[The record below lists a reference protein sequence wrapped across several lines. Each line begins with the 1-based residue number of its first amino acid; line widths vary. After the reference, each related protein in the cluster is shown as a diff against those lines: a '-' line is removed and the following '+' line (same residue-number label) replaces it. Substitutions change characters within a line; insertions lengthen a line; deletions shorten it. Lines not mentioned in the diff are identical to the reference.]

1 MDELLASILSPE
13 QQAMAQQRAQ
23 QNLLLNLGFGLL
35 GASQGQVGQP
45 RPSFGQI
52 AAQVGPQAMQ
62 AYQGSMDQVLRD
74 IMLSEQIKESRA
86 KAKQSKFMTIKTPD
100 GGERLVQISAAGA
113 VSPVTIPGLGGGASP
128 KFDASTSAFLSMKY
142 PNKSFSELTSEQQR
156 EIIEF
161 SNAPDATKAAELDR
175 ESKKAKFETGQDVV
189 VPRGRS
195 QFLAPQP
202 ISSVTPIS
210 AAPTSLSVAPTSLA
224 QSASVFRAAPVSAEA
239 DVRSMVP
246 VSQDL
251 TTQAGQAASLR
262 IPADVAAQP
271 LGEKEKPLIE
281 SQSISPK
288 MKQELEIARPKQ
300 MQAVEYVLET
310 NAQMVSVID
319 ELLANKGFDD
329 AFGFTGETLSKIP
342 GTNAARV
349 RALLERLGGN
359 LFIEAITAMRAASA
373 TGAAVGN
380 ATEKEGDKLQGSRAA
395 LMQAQKAEDA
405 RKELE
410 TLRDTLRFQ
419 RNLVTNAYERTYGR
433 GAFVQREPKKA
444 PEQRKSLQSI
454 FGGR

>member
-1 MDELLASILSPE
+1 MDELLASILTPE

-35 GASQGQVGQP
+35 GASQGQQGQP
-45 RPSFGQI
+45 RPGFGQI
-52 AAQVGPQAMQ
+52 VSQAGPQALR
-62 AYQGSMDQVLRD
+62 AYQESFDQTLKN
-74 IMLSEQIKESRA
+74 ILAAQEMQQA
-86 KAKQSKFMTIKTPD
+86 KRKALEPKLMTLKTPD
-100 GGERLVQISAAGA
+100 GGEILIQVPPGGVPSRVD
-113 VSPVTIPGLGGGASP
+113 IPGLGFGGSSP
-128 KFDASTSAFLSMKY
+128 KFDAATSGYIQFKY
-142 PNKSFSELTSEQQR
+142 PGKSFADLSPEQKQDV
-156 EIIEF
+156 IDF
-161 SNAPDATKAAELDR
+161 SLAPDATKQAELDR
-175 ESKKAKFETGQDVV
+175 ESRKAEFETGVKV
-189 VPRGRS
+189 PVPRGRGE
-195 QFLAPQP
+195 FLRQSTSGVVPMPTPPSAL
-202 ISSVTPIS
+202 SSGGVTPM
-210 AAPTSLSVAPTSLA
+210 PTPKASLSPGGAVEMPTIS
-224 QSASVFRAAPVSAEA
+224 QVSAEITPKTA
-239 DVRSMVP
+239 
-246 VSQDL
+246 QE
-251 TTQAGQAASLR
+251 AAIK
-262 IPADVAAQP
+262 IPADIASKP
-271 LGEKEKPLIE
+271 LGEKEKPLID
-281 SQSISPK
+281 SAAITPK
-288 MKQELEIARPKQ
+288 AKQELILAQPKQ
-300 MQAVEYVLET
+300 TQAVEYVLET
-310 NAQMVSVID
+310 NTQMLSVID

-419 RNLVTNAYERTYGR
+419 QGLVTNAYERTYGR

-444 PEQRKSLQSI
+444 PEQRKPLQSI

>member
-1 MDELLASILSPE
+1 MDGLLSFLSPE
-13 QQAMAQQRAQ
+13 QQALAQRQAQ
-23 QNLLLNLGFGLL
+23 TQGLIGLGSALLQ
-35 GASQGQVGQP
+35 ASQGQPGQRRPTLGSAFAQAAPVG
-45 RPSFGQI
+45 
-52 AAQVGPQAMQ
+52 MQ
-62 AYQGSMDQVLRD
+62 AYQSGMDQILRD

-86 KAKQSKFMTIKTPD
+86 KAKQPKFMTIKTPD
-100 GGERLVQISAAGA
+100 GGERLVQISPTGA
-113 VSPVTIPGLGGGASP
+113 VSPVDIVGLGGGASP
-128 KFDASTSAFLSMKY
+128 KFDAPTAAFLSMKY
-142 PNKSFSELTSEQQR
+142 PGKSYAELNPDQQR

-161 SNAPDATKAAELDR
+161 SNAPDATKAADLNR
-175 ESKKAKFETGQDVV
+175 ESKKTRFETGISVP

-195 QFLAPQP
+195 EFLTPPQVAPP
-202 ISSVTPIS
+202 APSTP
-210 AAPTSLSVAPTSLA
+210 APSVAPV
-224 QSASVFRAAPVSAEA
+224 SVAPVSDASVQRVSA
-239 DVRSMVP
+239 VP

-251 TTQAGQAASLR
+251 TTQAGQAAALR
-262 IPADVAAQP
+262 IPADVAAKP

-288 MKQELEIARPKQ
+288 MKQELEVARPKQ

-310 NAQMVSVID
+310 NTQMLSVID
-319 ELLANKGFDD
+319 ELLANKGFND
-329 AFGFTGETLSKIP
+329 AFGFLGETMSKIP
-342 GTNAARV
+342 DTNAARV
-349 RALLERLGGN
+349 RGLLEKLGGN

-433 GAFVQREPKKA
+433 GTFVQREPKKA
-444 PEQRKSLQSI
+444 PEQRKPLQSI
-454 FGGR
+454 FGGQ

>member
-1 MDELLASILSPE
+1 MDGLLSFLTPE
-13 QQAMAQQRAQ
+13 QQALAQRQAQ
-23 QNLLLNLGFGLL
+23 TQGLIGLGSALLQ
-35 GASQGQVGQP
+35 ASQGQPGQRRPTLGMALAQAAPVG
-45 RPSFGQI
+45 
-52 AAQVGPQAMQ
+52 MQ
-62 AYQGSMDQVLRD
+62 AYQGGMDQILRD

-86 KAKQSKFMTIKTPD
+86 KASQPKFMTIKTPD
-100 GGERLVQISAAGA
+100 GGERLVQISAAGT
-113 VSPVTIPGLGGGASP
+113 VSPVTIPGLGGTSP
-128 KFDASTSAFLSMKY
+128 KFDPVTSAFLSFKY
-142 PNKSFSELTSEQQR
+142 PDKSFSELNPEQQR

-175 ESKKAKFETGQDVV
+175 ESKKAKFETGQDVA
-189 VPRGRS
+189 VPRSRS
-195 QFLAPQP
+195 QFLNPPAVVPSAP
-202 ISSVTPIS
+202 
-210 AAPTSLSVAPTSLA
+210 APS
-224 QSASVFRAAPVSAEA
+224 AAPVSVAPVSDSSVQRLSA
-239 DVRSMVP
+239 VP
-246 VSQDL
+246 VSLDM
-251 TTQAGQAASLR
+251 TTQAGQAAALK
-262 IPADVAAQP
+262 IPADVAAKP

-310 NAQMVSVID
+310 NTQMLSVID

-329 AFGFTGETLSKIP
+329 AFGFTGETISKIP

-419 RNLVTNAYERTYGR
+419 QNLVTNAYERTYGR
-433 GAFVQREPKKA
+433 GTFVQREPKKA
-444 PEQRKSLQSI
+444 PEQRKSLESI

>member
-1 MDELLASILSPE
+1 MEQKKDNDIFSLLGVNPE
-13 QQAMAQQRAQ
+13 SAGEKAFTR
-23 QNLLLNLGFGLL
+23 GLL
-35 GASQGQVGQP
+35 SSIFQAASLAGPQARPTSGLQALGQVGLAGLEGYE
-45 RPSFGQI
+45 S
-52 AAQVGPQAMQ
+52 
-62 AYQGSMDQVLRD
+62 SMDRTLKELLMNQQLRA
-74 IMLSEQIKESRA
+74 SAQP
-86 KAKQSKFMTIKTPD
+86 KFMTIKTPD
-100 GGERLVQISAAGA
+100 GGEALIQVPQAGA
-113 VSPVTIPGLGGGASP
+113 PSRVAIPGLGGAASP
-128 KFDASTSAFLSMKY
+128 KFDAPTSAFLSFKY
-142 PNKSFSELTSEQQR
+142 PGKSYVELTPEQQR

-175 ESKKAKFETGQDVV
+175 ESKKAKFETGQDVA
-189 VPRGRS
+189 VPRSRS
-195 QFLAPQP
+195 QFLNPPAVVPSAP
-202 ISSVTPIS
+202 TPS
-210 AAPTSLSVAPTSLA
+210 AAPS
-224 QSASVFRAAPVSAEA
+224 AAPVSVAPVSDA
-239 DVRSMVP
+239 SVQRLSAVP
-246 VSQDL
+246 VSLDM
-251 TTQAGQAASLR
+251 TTQAGQAAALK
-262 IPADVAAQP
+262 IPADVAAKP

-288 MKQELEIARPKQ
+288 MKQELEVARPKQ

-310 NAQMVSVID
+310 NAQMLSVID

-329 AFGFTGETLSKIP
+329 AFGFTGETISKIP

-410 TLRDTLRFQ
+410 TLRDTLNFQ

-444 PEQRKSLQSI
+444 PEQRKSLESI

>member
-1 MDELLASILSPE
+1 MDGLLSLLPE
-13 QQAMAQQRAQ
+13 DQRQAIEGRARSQ
-23 QNLLLNLGFGLL
+23 GLLNLGLAL
-35 GASQGQVGQP
+35 MQSAESAPGQR
-45 RPSFGQI
+45 RPSLMTALGR
-52 AAQVGPQAMQ
+52 AAPSAVQG
-62 AYQGSMDQVLRD
+62 YQGGIDQALRE
-74 IMLSEQIKESRA
+74 IMVTQQLAESKR
-86 KAKQSKFMTIKTPD
+86 KADQPKFMTIKTPD
-100 GGERLVQISAAGA
+100 GGERLVQISPTGA
-113 VSPVTIPGLGGGASP
+113 VSPVNIAGLGGGAPP
-128 KFDASTSAFLSMKY
+128 KFDAPTTAFLNMKY
-142 PNKSFSELTSEQQR
+142 PGKSFPELTPEQQL
-156 EIIEF
+156 EIIQF
-161 SNAPDATKAAELDR
+161 ANAPDDTKAAELDR
-175 ESKKAKFETGQDVV
+175 ESTKTKYETGQGVT
-189 VPRGRS
+189 VPRARS
-195 QFLAPQP
+195 QFLTPPAVAP
-202 ISSVTPIS
+202 S
-210 AAPTSLSVAPTSLA
+210 APAPTSVAPVS
-224 QSASVFRAAPVSAEA
+224 AAPVSDASVQRLSA
-239 DVRSMVP
+239 IP

-251 TTQAGQAASLR
+251 TTQAGQAAALR
-262 IPADVAAQP
+262 IPADVASKP

-288 MKQELEIARPKQ
+288 MKQELEVARPKQ

-310 NAQMVSVID
+310 NTQMLSVID

-395 LMQAQKAEDA
+395 LMQAQKSEDA

-410 TLRDTLRFQ
+410 ALRDTLSFQ

-444 PEQRKSLQSI
+444 PEQRKPLQSI
-454 FGGR
+454 FGGQ

>member
-1 MDELLASILSPE
+1 MDGLLSFLSPE
-13 QQAMAQQRAQ
+13 QQALAQRQAQ
-23 QNLLLNLGFGLL
+23 TQGLIGLGSALLQ
-35 GASQGQVGQP
+35 ASQGQPGMR
-45 RPSFGQI
+45 RPSLGAALGQ
-52 AAQVGPQAMQ
+52 AVPVGMQ
-62 AYQGSMDQVLRD
+62 AYQGGMDQILRD

-86 KAKQSKFMTIKTPD
+86 KAKQPKFMTIKTSD
-100 GGERLVQISAAGA
+100 GGERLVQISPTGA
-113 VSPVTIPGLGGGASP
+113 VSPVTIPGLGGTSP
-128 KFDASTSAFLSMKY
+128 KFDPVTSAFLSMKY
-142 PNKSFSELTSEQQR
+142 PDKSFSELNPEQQR

-161 SNAPDATKAAELDR
+161 SNAPDATKAADLDR
-175 ESKKAKFETGQDVV
+175 ESKKAKYETGVSV
-189 VPRGRS
+189 PVPRGRS
-195 QFLAPQP
+195 EFLTPPQ
-202 ISSVTPIS
+202 
-210 AAPTSLSVAPTSLA
+210 VAPPAPSTPAPS
-224 QSASVFRAAPVSAEA
+224 AAPVSVAPVSDA
-239 DVRSMVP
+239 SVQRLSAVP

-251 TTQAGQAASLR
+251 TTQAGQAAALR
-262 IPADVAAQP
+262 IPADVAAKP

-310 NAQMVSVID
+310 NTQMLSVID

-419 RNLVTNAYERTYGR
+419 QGLVTNAYERTYGR

-444 PEQRKSLQSI
+444 PEQRKPLQSI
-454 FGGR
+454 FGGQ